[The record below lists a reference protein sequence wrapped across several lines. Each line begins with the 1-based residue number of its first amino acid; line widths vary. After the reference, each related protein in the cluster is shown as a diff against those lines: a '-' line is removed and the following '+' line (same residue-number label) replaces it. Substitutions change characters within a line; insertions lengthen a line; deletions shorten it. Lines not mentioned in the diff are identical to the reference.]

1 MIPERQSHMDLAGL
15 TGDPDTSGPNAA
27 RMYDYYLGGSA
38 NFAVDRAAAEEQIA
52 TLPSVATTARANR
65 AFLGRAVRL
74 CLDLGVNQF
83 LDLGSGVPT
92 VGNVHEIA
100 HQIDPTA
107 RIAYVDR
114 EPIAVAHARRLLRD
128 ESRVSVTQADL
139 TDPRTVLTSPGV
151 TELLDFTRPV
161 AVLAISVLHFVRDEQ
176 DPAAILATYR
186 DACVSGS
193 LLALSHTTVENLA
206 PATVDRGLAI
216 YQRTSTPV
224 IPRPISEAPAL
235 LTGYDV
241 LAPGPVR
248 VTEWRPDVE
257 PDPDSTE
264 PVANTWAAFGMLP

>member
-1 MIPERQSHMDLAGL
+1 MNPERQSPMDLAGL

-38 NFAVDRAAAEEQIA
+38 NFAVDRAAAEEQLSV
-52 TLPSVATTARANR
+52 LPSVATTARANR
-65 AFLGRAVRL
+65 AFLGRVVRM
-74 CLDLGVNQF
+74 CLDMGINQF

-114 EPIAVAHARRLLRD
+114 EPIAVAHARRLLRN

-139 TDPRTVLTSPGV
+139 TDTRSVLTAPGV
-151 TELLDFTRPV
+151 AELLDFTRPV

-176 DPAAILATYR
+176 DPAAVLATYR
-186 DACVSGS
+186 DACVRGS
-193 LLALSHTTVENLA
+193 VLALSHTTSENLA
-206 PATVDRGLAI
+206 PAAVDRGLAI

-224 IPRPISEAPAL
+224 IPRPIVEAPAL

-241 LAPGPVR
+241 LAPGPAI
-248 VTEWRPDVE
+248 VTEWRPD
-257 PDPDSTE
+257 TE
-264 PVANTWAAFGMLP
+264 PGASEPAANTWAVVGILP